1 MQAQQI
7 GRVDRW
13 PQLGPVLQR
22 VGAAAF
28 LLDADRLAQ
37 HPARRAGPQG
47 QDQARLD
54 QQALAETL
62 TAIRSAR
69 SARDAR
75 TAR

>member
-1 MQAQQI
+1 M
-7 GRVDRW
+7 
-13 PQLGPVLQR
+13 
-22 VGAAAF
+22 
-28 LLDADRLAQ
+28 RLS
-37 HPARRAGPQG
+37 
-47 QDQARLD
+47 LD